1 MRDLSSGLQ
10 NHLVQSATSLCWL
23 WRLTRHDDVVLGF
36 TDHDKNIR
44 WDGINYESSSG
55 LTPSEV
61 DRRLGF
67 SDIAAGLYENAVMDC
82 FRVNWKD
89 TSQPKLKRVPRPI

>member
-44 WDGINYESSSG
+44 I
-55 LTPSEV
+55 TK
-61 DRRLGF
+61 RLRG
-67 SDIAAGLYENAVMDC
+67 
-82 FRVNWKD
+82 
-89 TSQPKLKRVPRPI
+89 